1 MKAVVARDL
10 FKIYSTAEGN
20 SAALQGL
27 SLDVGEREI
36 VVVLGP
42 SGSGKTTLLRLLA
55 ALERPSAGS
64 AVVLGFDVAR
74 LDGRAAAR
82 FRAARLG
89 HADQHYARTLPPELT
104 ARTTVALPLALAG
117 EGQRERLRRADG
129 LLERVGLLGRAGA
142 LPRELSGG
150 EQQRVAL
157 CAALA
162 RRPGLLLADEPT
174 GELDAANAAAV
185 YGFLEALVR
194 EERCSALVVSHDPA
208 STEVADRV
216 VHVRDGRVSEELAR
230 TDPAAG
236 RIVVGRGGWL
246 RLPDELL
253 RRSGIVERAHAR
265 LVDGGIFVHAGDG
278 VASPAANAAP
288 APVREASAVAPPV
301 AELREVSKG
310 FGRGRDRHE
319 VLERLSASFE
329 AGRLTVVTGP
339 SGSGKTTLLRLLA
352 GLDVPDEGD
361 VLVAGSRI
369 SGLGRGDRAE
379 VRRRTTGLVEQ
390 GAALVPLLSARENIE
405 LALGLRGVEGAA
417 ARQRAAEALAAVGL
431 APVAEQRVASLS
443 AGERQRAAIA
453 RALAARPALLLADE
467 PTARLDEANARN
479 VAILLAR
486 TARELGAAVVCATHD
501 PAVVEQA
508 DDELQLADDAAA
520 AATMRA
526 GRAPFPG
533 SSIGRASGC

>member
-10 FKIYSTAEGN
+10 FKIYPAAGGN

-27 SLDVGEREI
+27 SLDVGDREI
-36 VVVLGP
+36 VVLLGP

-64 AVVLGFDVAR
+64 AVVLGVDVAG
-74 LDGRAAAR
+74 LDRRATAR
-82 FRAARLG
+82 FRATRLG
-89 HADQHYARTLPPELT
+89 HLDQHYARMLPPELT
-104 ARTTVALPLALAG
+104 ARMTVALPLALAG
-117 EGQRERLRRADG
+117 EARRERLRRTDG
-129 LLERVGLLGRAGA
+129 LLERVGLLDRAGA

-157 CAALA
+157 CAAVA

-174 GELDAANAAAV
+174 GELDAANASAV
-185 YGFLEALVR
+185 YGFLAALVR
-194 EERCSALVVSHDPA
+194 EERCSALIVSHDPA

-216 VHVRDGRVSEELAR
+216 VHVRDGRVSEERAGA
-230 TDPAAG
+230 DPAGG
-236 RIVVGRGGWL
+236 RIVVARGGWL

-253 RRSGIVERAHAR
+253 RRSGIVQRAHAR
-265 LVDGGIFVHAGDG
+265 LVDGGILVHTADGAASPDPDAEPAAAPQAAAGDTL
-278 VASPAANAAP
+278 
-288 APVREASAVAPPV
+288 V
-301 AELREVSKG
+301 AEFREVSKG
-310 FGRGRDRHE
+310 FGRGRDRHS
-319 VLERLSASFE
+319 VLERLSASFC
-329 AGRLTVVTGP
+329 AGRLTVVTGR

-352 GLDVPDEGD
+352 GLDIPDEGD
-361 VLVAGSRI
+361 VFVAGSSTSRLDRA
-369 SGLGRGDRAE
+369 GRAE

-390 GAALVPLLSARENIE
+390 GAALVPLLSARENVE
-405 LALGLRGVEGAA
+405 LALGLRGVAGAA
-417 ARQRAAEALAAVGL
+417 ARERAVEAVAAVDL
-431 APVAEQRVASLS
+431 APVAEQRVATLS

-479 VAILLAR
+479 VAILLVR
-486 TARELGAAVVCATHD
+486 MARELHAAVVCATHD

-508 DDELQLADDAAA
+508 DDELRLADDAAA